1 MKKSGVLLHNGLVI
15 ENIIYH
21 LVKIDENYYVIINFL
36 ESFASEI
43 LRSWHSLVIAAG
55 LYI

>member
-43 LRSWHSLVIAAG
+43 LRS
-55 LYI
+55 